1 MPILTTK
8 CYIPVPRLNGVVR
21 SQLLERLKARHDRRL
36 TVVSAPAGFGKTM
49 LVSQWIAS
57 CKQPVAWL
65 TLDQN
70 DNDLARFLVYLVA
83 ALQTIEPAF
92 GLEIIQRLQ
101 APELPSTETILFL
114 LLNQLATIEQQ
125 SILVLDDYHWLTA
138 KPIAEAMRLLLE
150 RLPPQLQLVVISR
163 EEPDLPLARLRARHQ
178 LTELRVADLRF
189 TVAEA
194 HQFLTQT
201 MELDLLAS
209 ASQILADQT
218 EGWIAGLQ
226 LAAISIQGQQA
237 SSPLIDGFTGNHR
250 FVLDYLLEEVL
261 QQQPAEIQTFLLVTS
276 LLDRMCGSLCE
287 AVLAAAPASGV
298 ATLAYLERAN
308 LFIVPLDHERHW
320 YRYHHLFADLLRQR
334 LATSPL
340 GRDLPELHRRAS
352 HWYEAY
358 GFGIEAFRHA
368 AAAND
373 FAQVERLIDQQRISL
388 HVRGTVTTLLDWL
401 ATVPKS
407 VFEQQP
413 SLWWRHASL
422 MLMLGQTSGVAEKL
436 DAAEAALQSS
446 PDDHQTRNLIGQ
458 IAASRAILLLAQYQF
473 APTLAQSQRA
483 LAYLAADNVFSLTSA
498 YWTLGFGYLAHGDRA
513 AARQALTKSVSLAQ
527 ASGSSFIRIL
537 ATIGL
542 GQLQESENQLYQA
555 AATYQQILELAGE
568 QPLQIIYEAY
578 LGLARIYYQWNQLDA
593 AERYAQQSLDLAQQ
607 YDRLIDRSIICE
619 LWLVRL
625 QLARGVN
632 DQATTKLGQLAQK
645 VRQQNF
651 SQRLPEIITTQ
662 IGVLLAQTE
671 FQAAA
676 ELAQTIDAP
685 LIQAKVLLAQTNA
698 AAAMELLQPLI
709 EQFQAKAWQDQ
720 QLHGLILQAVAQQQQ
735 GQKAQATRTL
745 QAALAMA
752 EPGGLIR
759 IFIDEGPPLKQL
771 LRELIGR
778 GLGNAYARQ
787 ILAAFA
793 QMPLMPSTQTALI
806 EPLSERELEVLGLIA
821 AGLSNQAIADQ
832 LYLSLYT
839 VKAHV
844 RNIYGKLSVNNRTLA
859 VAKAQELDIL

>member
-8 CYIPVPRLNGVVR
+8 LYIPVPRFNGVVR
-21 SQLLERLKARHDRRL
+21 SQLLERLKERHDRRL

-70 DNDLARFLVYLVA
+70 DNDLARFLAYVVA
-83 ALQTIEPAF
+83 ALQTIEPTF

-125 SILVLDDYHWLTA
+125 SILVLDDYHWLTD
-138 KPIAEAMRLLLE
+138 KPIAAAMSLLLE

-194 HQFLTQT
+194 HQFLSQT

-209 ASQILADQT
+209 QSQTLADRT

-237 SSPLIDGFTGNHR
+237 SNSLIANFTGNHR
-250 FVLDYLLEEVL
+250 FVMDYLLEEVL

-287 AVLAAAPASGV
+287 AVLAATPASGV

-334 LATSPL
+334 LATSSL
-340 GRDLPELHRRAS
+340 GLDLAELHRRAS
-352 HWYEAY
+352 SWYEAH

-373 FAQVERLIDQQRISL
+373 FSQVERLIDQQISL
-388 HVRGTVTTLLDWL
+388 HFRGTVTTLLDWF

-407 VFEQQP
+407 IFAQQP

-422 MLMLGQTSGVAEKL
+422 MLMLGQTTGVAEKL
-436 DAAEAALQSS
+436 DAAEAVLQSY
-446 PDDHQTRNLIGQ
+446 PNDRQTRNLIGQ
-458 IAASRAILLLAQYQF
+458 IAASRAILALAHYQF
-473 APTLAQSQRA
+473 ELTLAQSQRA
-483 LAYLAADNVFSLTSA
+483 LGYLAADNVFSLTSA

-513 AARQALTKSVSLAQ
+513 AARQALTKAVSLAQ

-578 LGLARIYYQWNQLDA
+578 LGLARIYYQWNQLDS
-593 AERYAQQSLDLAQQ
+593 AEQYAQQSLDLAQQ

-625 QLARGVN
+625 QLARGAN
-632 DQATTKLGQLAQK
+632 DQAASKLAQLAQT

-662 IGVLLAQTE
+662 IGVLLAQAE
-671 FQAAA
+671 LQAAA
-676 ELAQTIDAP
+676 ELAQTIEAP
-685 LIQAKVLLAQTNA
+685 LIQAKVWLAQANA
-698 AAAMELLQPLI
+698 AAALELLQPLI
-709 EQFQAKAWQDQ
+709 QQFQAKGWLDQ
-720 QLHGLILQAVAQQQQ
+720 QLHGLILQALAQQQQ
-735 GQKAQATRTL
+735 GQKAQATRSL
-745 QAALAMA
+745 QAALALA

-759 IFIDEGPPLKQL
+759 IFIDEGLPLKQL

-787 ILAAFA
+787 LLTAYAQVPFA
-793 QMPLMPSTQTALI
+793 PNPQAVLI

-821 AGLSNQAIADQ
+821 AGLANQAIADQ
-832 LYLSLYT
+832 LDLSLYT

-844 RNIYGKLSVNNRTLA
+844 RNIYAKLSVNNRTLA

>member
-8 CYIPVPRLNGVVR
+8 FYIPVPRFNGVVR
-21 SQLLERLKARHDRRL
+21 SQLLERLKERHDRRL

-70 DNDLARFLVYLVA
+70 DNDLARFLAYVVA

-101 APELPSTETILFL
+101 APELPSTETLLLL
-114 LLNQLATIEQQ
+114 LLNQLATIEQHW
-125 SILVLDDYHWLTA
+125 ILVLDDYHWLTA
-138 KPIAEAMRLLLE
+138 KPIAAAMSLLLE

-189 TVAEA
+189 TVEEA
-194 HQFLTQT
+194 HQFLSQT
-201 MELDLLAS
+201 MELDLLVS
-209 ASQILADQT
+209 ESQTLADRT

-237 SSPLIDGFTGNHR
+237 SSLLIDGFTGNHR

-261 QQQPAEIQTFLLVTS
+261 QQQPAEIQTFLLITS

-287 AVLAAAPASGV
+287 AVLAAAPASGA

-334 LATSPL
+334 LATSPQGL
-340 GRDLPELHRRAS
+340 DLPTLHRRAS
-352 HWYEAY
+352 SWYEAH

-373 FAQVERLIDQQRISL
+373 FAQVERLIDQQISL
-388 HVRGTVTTLLDWL
+388 HFRGTVTTLLDWL

-422 MLMLGQTSGVAEKL
+422 MLMLGQTTGVAEKL
-436 DAAEAALQSS
+436 DAAEAALQSY
-446 PDDHQTRNLIGQ
+446 PNDHQTRNLIGQ
-458 IAASRAILLLAQYQF
+458 IAATRAILALAHYQF
-473 APTLAQSQRA
+473 ELTLAQSQRA
-483 LAYLAADNVFSLTSA
+483 LAFLVADNVFSLTSA

-513 AARQALTKSVSLAQ
+513 AARQALTKAVSLAQ
-527 ASGSSFIRIL
+527 ASGSTFIRIL

-542 GQLQESENQLYQA
+542 GQVQESENQLYQA
-555 AATYQQILELAGE
+555 AATYQQIIELAGE
-568 QPLQIIYEAY
+568 QPLQLIYEAY
-578 LGLARIYYQWNQLDA
+578 LGLARIYYQWNQLET

-625 QLARGVN
+625 QLARGAN
-632 DQATTKLGQLAQK
+632 DQASSKLAQLAQT

-662 IGVLLAQTE
+662 IGVLLAQAE
-671 FQAAA
+671 LQAAA

-685 LIQAKVLLAQTNA
+685 LIQAKVLLAQSNA
-698 AAAMELLQPLI
+698 AAALELLQPLI
-709 EQFQAKAWQDQ
+709 QQFQAKDWLDQ
-720 QLHGLILQAVAQQQQ
+720 QLHGLILQALAQQQQ
-735 GQKAQATRTL
+735 GQKAQANRSL
-745 QAALAMA
+745 QAALALA

-759 IFIDEGPPLKQL
+759 IFIDEGLPLKQL

-787 ILAAFA
+787 ILAAYA
-793 QMPLMPSTQTALI
+793 QVPFIPNPQTALI

-821 AGLSNQAIADQ
+821 AGLANQAIADQ

-844 RNIYGKLSVNNRTLA
+844 RNIYAKLSVNRRTLA